1 MPDPTPEPRHP
12 AAADDAALLNHC
24 HVERTRAGGPGG
36 QHRNKTATAIRVTH
50 TPTGLTAQA
59 GERRS
64 QAENQRKALR
74 RLRLKLAL
82 HVRRDVTGR
91 PSDLWQSRCRA
102 GKLSINPDHADFP
115 ALLAEALDWIAATRG
130 DVRKAATALGVSTS
144 QLVALLRDEP
154 AALEQVNATR
164 QARGQRALK

>member
-1 MPDPTPEPRHP
+1 MAEPTPAQPHP
-12 AAADDAALLNHC
+12 AALDDATLLAQSRA
-24 HVERTRAGGPGG
+24 ERTRGGGPGG
-36 QHRNKTATAIRVTH
+36 QHRNKTATAVRLTH
-50 TPTGLTAQA
+50 QPTGLAAQA

-82 HVRRDVTGR
+82 HVRHHVTGE
-91 PSDLWQSRCRA
+91 PSALWRGRSRA
-102 GKLSINPDHADFP
+102 GKLAINPDHADFP

-130 DVRKAATALGVSTS
+130 DVRQAATALGVSTS
-144 QLVALLRDEP
+144 QLVALVRHEP

-164 QARGQRALK
+164 QARGQRTLK